1 MDFFASD
8 CPAGRMGDPRECAY
22 LALFLASDMA
32 RYITGAAIPVDGAL
46 SAGHQ
51 NISSWKHPELVTGE
65 KLSAESTIAAI
76 MDSQAGAA
84 IVEKYLPGFA
94 ANEQVKQAYGMT
106 FKALA
111 PMLGLPEQ
119 VLESMLS
126 ELNSL

>member
-1 MDFFASD
+1 
-8 CPAGRMGDPRECAY
+8 
-22 LALFLASDMA
+22 MA

-119 VLESMLS
+119 ILESMLS